1 MGALAT
7 VRDKLG
13 GFFRRG
19 AAVMKA
25 ADNFISVDEIARS
38 LPRTRYPYARDVR
51 EGLDSGVVMAPINWI
66 LRNFTEAEMVMQR
79 KRSGMWEPLD
89 THPLV
94 ELVERPNPFYDGD
107 LLWKATALSYF
118 LDGNAYWQKVRNVFG
133 QVIQLWYIPHFLI
146 DPVAP
151 KDGTGYVSHYDYRPR
166 GFGQPIELETRDV
179 VHYRFGL
186 DPRNVRK
193 GLSALKPL
201 LREVFTDDEAA
212 NFSATILRNMG
223 VPGGVLSPKTSDYP
237 IKAEDIKEMK
247 DYMKTG
253 FTGDKRGEWLVLGTP
268 TEVSKFGFDPQSLAL
283 GSMRD
288 IAEERVCAAL
298 GIPAA
303 VVGFG
308 AGLQSTKVG
317 ATMKELRRLAWTS
330 CLQPSQRT
338 LGRQLTQNMVP
349 EMMSQT
355 RRFRIRFDVS
365 SVPAFQEEEHE
376 HTKKVALQV
385 SSGLLRV
392 DRAQEALG
400 LEIDDTQQIYLRPT
414 NVVAVKPG
422 EEPPPPAPEPPPP
435 PGAPGTDTD
444 DDEGEQLLNRAR
456 ALVEA
461 QRKSAESNGGG

>member
-1 MGALAT
+1 MGRFAT
-7 VRDKLG
+7 FRDKIG
-13 GFFRRG
+13 GLFRRG
-19 AAVMKA
+19 AEVMKA

-38 LPRTRYPYARDVR
+38 LPRTRYPYGRDVR

-66 LRNFTEAEMVMQR
+66 LRNFTEAELVMQR
-79 KRSGMWEPLD
+79 KRKGMWEPLD
-89 THPLV
+89 THPLI
-94 ELVERPNPFYDGD
+94 ELVDRPNPFYDGD

-118 LDGNAYWQKVRNVFG
+118 LDGNAYWLKVRNTLG
-133 QVIQLWYIPHFLI
+133 MVIQLWYIPHFLI
-146 DPVAP
+146 EPVAP
-151 KDGTGYVSHYDYRPR
+151 KDGLGYLSHYNYRPR
-166 GFGQPIELETRDV
+166 GFGQPIELAPRDV

-186 DPRNVRK
+186 DPRNTRK

-223 VPGGVLSPKTSDYP
+223 VPGGVMSPSDATTP
-237 IKAEDIKEMK
+237 PSPEDVKEMK
-247 DYMKTG
+247 EYMRSG

-268 TEVSKFGFDPQSLAL
+268 TKLEQFGFDPQALML

-338 LGRQLTQNMVP
+338 LARQLTQSMVP
-349 EMMSQT
+349 EVMSQT

-376 HTKKVALQV
+376 LTKKIALQV
-385 SSGLLRV
+385 TTGLLRV
-392 DRAQEALG
+392 DRAQEQLG
-400 LEIDDTQQIYLRPT
+400 LEVDDTQEIYLRPT

-422 EEPPPPAPEPPPP
+422 EEPPPPAPPPP
-435 PGAPGTDTD
+435 PGAPEPDNEGEGD
-444 DDEGEQLLNRAR
+444 DDQEGKQLLNRAR

-461 QRKSAESNGGG
+461 HRNGGG

>member
-1 MGALAT
+1 MGPFSRLRAVL
-7 VRDKLG
+7 K
-13 GFFRRG
+13 GFFG
-19 AAVMKA
+19 TKA
-25 ADNFISVDEIARS
+25 ADDFHPVNQVSDY
-38 LPRTRYPYARDVR
+38 LPRTRYPYRRDVR

-66 LRNFTEAEMVMQR
+66 LRNFTEAELTMQR
-79 KRSGMWEPLD
+79 KSAGMWAPME

-94 ELVERPNPFYDGD
+94 ELVDNPNPFYDGD
-107 LLWKATALSYF
+107 LLWKATCVSYF
-118 LDGNAYWQKVRNVFG
+118 LDGNAYWHKVRNVFG

-146 DPVAP
+146 EPVAP
-151 KDGTGYVSHYDYRPR
+151 RDGLGYLSHFDYRPT
-166 GFGQPIELETRDV
+166 GFGQPIELPPRDV
-179 VHYRFGL
+179 IHFRFGL

-193 GLSALKPL
+193 GLSPLQPL

-212 NFSATILRNMG
+212 NFSATLLRNMG
-223 VPGGVLSPKTSDYP
+223 VPGGVMSPKTGEALPTPDDV
-237 IKAEDIKEMK
+237 EEMK
-247 DYMKTG
+247 KYMASG

-268 TEVSKFGFDPQSLAL
+268 TEIGQFGFNPQNLML

-338 LGRQLTQNMVP
+338 LGRQLTQSLVP
-349 EMMSQT
+349 DVISQT
-355 RRFRIRFDVS
+355 ARFRLRFDVS

-385 SSGLLRV
+385 STGLLRV
-392 DRAQEALG
+392 DRGQEALG
-400 LEIDDTQQIYLRPT
+400 LEVDDTQAIYLRPSNMIAIT
-414 NVVAVKPG
+414 PG
-422 EEPPPPAPEPPPP
+422 VEPPPPEPP
-435 PGAPGTDTD
+435 GDGD
-444 DDEGEQLLNRAR
+444 DGDEGDGDEGDGEKALLARAR
-456 ALVEA
+456 SLLDSWQKAA
-461 QRKSAESNGGG
+461 AKNGGG